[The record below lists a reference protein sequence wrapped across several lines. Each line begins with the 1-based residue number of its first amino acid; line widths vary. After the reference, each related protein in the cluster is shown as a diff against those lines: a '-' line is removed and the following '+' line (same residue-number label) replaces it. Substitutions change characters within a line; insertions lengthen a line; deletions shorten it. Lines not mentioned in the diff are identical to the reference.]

1 MVSVASLVGFLVIV
15 AVHTLV
21 ATVAARYFRVRMKT
35 QWGAAVFAL
44 VATPL
49 VLIVST
55 LVLSGVLGLGGDLG
69 DRSTVL
75 FVVVLL
81 PLTLGY
87 SIDLFWL
94 PSPEEVDLPDTQ
106 RDRR

>member
-21 ATVAARYFRVRMKT
+21 ATVATRYFRVRLKT
-35 QWGAAVFAL
+35 QWGAALFAL
-44 VATPL
+44 AATPVLL
-49 VLIVST
+49 VVST
-55 LVLSGVLGLGGDLG
+55 LVLSGVFGLGGDLG
-69 DRSTVL
+69 DRNTVL

-94 PSPEEVDLPDTQ
+94 PSPEEIDLPDTR
-106 RDRR
+106 RDGR

>member
-15 AVHTLV
+15 GVHTV
-21 ATVAARYFRVRMKT
+21 IATVATRYFRVQLKT
-35 QWGAAVFAL
+35 RWGAAVFAL
-44 VATPL
+44 LITPVVL
-49 VLIVST
+49 VVST
-55 LVLSGVLGLGGDLG
+55 LFLSGLLGLGGDLG
-69 DRSTVL
+69 DRSTAL

-94 PSPEEVDLPDTQ
+94 PSPEEIDLPDTR